1 MTSDPHA
8 IELTVAL
15 EGGVAERHE
24 VPAFTSLES
33 AHAISQALMMTIH
46 FAQTGEIR
54 RRNFKDLETEL
65 KLKATQPGSFEF
77 VFEYSQFAPYLLEAY
92 GSGLA
97 NASWKLIETVF
108 KRATGLAGNEEI
120 EEAESDG
127 RINAGDLGA
136 LIQAIE
142 PSVRRSH
149 SVINHGAQ
157 NISLFIQGDGN
168 SVVLDRESKE
178 YMHESIFN
186 DETRSQRFLG
196 SGLIASI

>member
-1 MTSDPHA
+1 
-8 IELTVAL
+8 
-15 EGGVAERHE
+15 
-24 VPAFTSLES
+24 
-33 AHAISQALMMTIH
+33 MMTIH